1 MFSTVSGLHCSWD
14 TVDAAPP
21 VNPSLPSQSQSPLAL
36 VPSPFWLI
44 DVFKDSFYLLQCK
57 PYVWTDNICC
67 FIPNKHFY
75 LAYSDSELFKQLTP
89 KRAATNM
96 NNWKTAQN
104 WAERG
109 SALLYLEI
117 AASFP
122 FFSLS
127 SKTKAVPR
135 AALQHWLMGPQ
146 RWFSLHLP
154 ETWIS
159 SFNISRTSIQIISS
173 SLKNLAFC
181 NLHKRSY
188 GKLFLI
194 GWSELSKPSINS
206 AALKRFD
213 FFYFF
218 FNIYQCSFT
227 VHSFVQ
233 GWAQP
238 RMRLFIHLVLFQV
251 SSFRS

>member
-1 MFSTVSGLHCSWD
+1 MQPPQSIPVYPVSPSPRWHWYHPLSGSQMYLKTVSIYFNANHTCEP
-14 TVDAAPP
+14 T
-21 VNPSLPSQSQSPLAL
+21 
-36 VPSPFWLI
+36 I
-44 DVFKDSFYLLQCK
+44 Y
-57 PYVWTDNICC
+57 
-67 FIPNKHFY
+67 
-75 LAYSDSELFKQLTP
+75 
-89 KRAATNM
+89 
-96 NNWKTAQN
+96 
-104 WAERG
+104 
-109 SALLYLEI
+109 
-117 AASFP
+117 AASFLTSTSTLP
-122 FFSLS
+122 TAIRSYSSSSLPKGLPQTWTIERQHKTGLNEALRCCTLKSLHPSHFSLS
-127 SKTKAVPR
+127 PPRRRLSPGQLYSTDSWVPK
-135 AALQHWLMGPQ
+135 GD
-146 RWFSLHLP
+146 FSLHLP

-213 FFYFF
+213 FFNFF